1 MLVTF
6 VSVFGVPKMSDH
18 SLERLKEHILPM
30 SNSGDWNNAK
40 NEWRLVGIEIQEDW
54 DNCPCGKEIKELCYI
69 QNQLNNNKTYV
80 GNVCVNRFIGI
91 DTGNL
96 FAGLRRIIDDETANA
111 NEDLIIYAY
120 KLRYIYENEYKFLM
134 QTRRKR
140 VLSEKQLEWKRKINR
155 RIVQQTVVRKNC
167 I

>member
-1 MLVTF
+1 
-6 VSVFGVPKMSDH
+6 MSEH

-30 SNSGDWNNAK
+30 SNSSEWSDAK

-54 DNCPCGKEIKELCYI
+54 DNCPCGQEIKELCYI

-111 NEDLIIYAY
+111 NEDLIIHAY
-120 KLRYIYENEYKFLM
+120 KLRYIYESEYKFLM
-134 QTRRKR
+134 QTKRKR
-140 VLSEKQLEWKRKINR
+140 ILSEKQLEWKRKINR